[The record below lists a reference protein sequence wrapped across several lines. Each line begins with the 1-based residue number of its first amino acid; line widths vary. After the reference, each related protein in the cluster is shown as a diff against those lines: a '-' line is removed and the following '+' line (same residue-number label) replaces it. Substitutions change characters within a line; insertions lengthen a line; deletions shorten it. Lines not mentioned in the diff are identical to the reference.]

1 MAQHATKWLAKSLIC
16 LLSYVKCA
24 VSTCFV
30 QVLWVQRGG
39 NDYYFAF
46 GGCHRWEAHKQ
57 LKRGTIR
64 AKLIKTTPKSL
75 SVYLG
80 RNPFANL

>member
-1 MAQHATKWLAKSLIC
+1 MLCHASIAQVQK
-16 LLSYVKCA
+16 
-24 VSTCFV
+24 FV
-30 QVLWVQRGG
+30 QDMQQGDELTPIELLWVERGP
-39 NDYYFAF
+39 NNYYFAF

-57 LKRGTIR
+57 LNRATIR

-80 RNPFANL
+80 KDPFDKL